1 MGDKME
7 NQKQLIQCYTD
18 VLDTLSNLTYNL
30 AEEGNLDRIEEWL
43 SLVEKTSV
51 ILKRVGETQIL
62 EEVEYDLEPKEE
74 KEEEAKA
81 GDEEV

>member
-1 MGDKME
+1 MAME
-7 NQKQLIQCYTD
+7 NQEKLVQCYTD
-18 VLDTLSNLTYNL
+18 VLETLSTFTYNL
-30 AEEGNLDRIEEWL
+30 VEENNLDKISEWL
-43 SLVEKTSV
+43 DLVEKTSV
-51 ILKRVGETQIL
+51 ILKRIGETQIL

>member
-30 AEEGNLDRIEEWL
+30 AEENNLDRIEEWL

>member
-1 MGDKME
+1 MMAME
-7 NQKQLIQCYTD
+7 NQEKLVQCYTD
-18 VLDTLSNLTYNL
+18 VLETLSTFTYNL
-30 AEEGNLDRIEEWL
+30 VEENNLDKVSEWL
-43 SLVEKTSV
+43 DLVEKTSV
-51 ILKRVGETQIL
+51 ILKRIGETQIL

>member
-1 MGDKME
+1 ME

-30 AEEGNLDRIEEWL
+30 AEESNLDRIEEWL
-43 SLVEKTSV
+43 SLIEKTSV

>member
-1 MGDKME
+1 ME
-7 NQKQLIQCYTD
+7 NQEKLVQCYTD
-18 VLDTLSNLTYNL
+18 VLETLSTFTYNL
-30 AEEGNLDRIEEWL
+30 VEENNLDKISEWL
-43 SLVEKTSV
+43 DLVEKTSV
-51 ILKRVGETQIL
+51 ILKRIGETQIL

>member
-1 MGDKME
+1 MME

-30 AEEGNLDRIEEWL
+30 AEENNLDRIEEWL

>member
-1 MGDKME
+1 ME

-30 AEEGNLDRIEEWL
+30 AEENNLDRIEEWL

>member
-1 MGDKME
+1 MMAME
-7 NQKQLIQCYTD
+7 NQEKLVQCYTD
-18 VLDTLSNLTYNL
+18 VLETLSTFTYNL
-30 AEEGNLDRIEEWL
+30 VEENNLDKISEWL
-43 SLVEKTSV
+43 DLVEKTSV
-51 ILKRVGETQIL
+51 ILKRIGETQIL

>member
-1 MGDKME
+1 ME
-7 NQKQLIQCYTD
+7 NQQQLIQCYTD
-18 VLDTLSNLTYNL
+18 VLDILSNLTYNL
-30 AEEGNLDRIEEWL
+30 AEESNLDRIEEWL
-43 SLVEKTSV
+43 NLVEKTSV

>member
-1 MGDKME
+1 MME
-7 NQKQLIQCYTD
+7 NQKQQIQCYTV

-30 AEEGNLDRIEEWL
+30 AEENNLDRIEEWL

>member
-1 MGDKME
+1 MK

-30 AEEGNLDRIEEWL
+30 AEESNLDRIEEWL